1 MLRFAEEEK
10 QRQKPKK
17 LRLSFYPYTYVRTT
31 VMRTLLLKEDHY
43 NKILKMDFNEIARF
57 LEETAYKRSIDRLA
71 SRLSG
76 AELIEA
82 ALNSDL
88 AESFAKLRRISSDE
102 LRVLIDEYL
111 RRKDIEDIKT
121 ILRGKFTNAED
132 SAVENSLQAAGA
144 LSREFLVSLMK
155 KESVESVLKSLGQI
169 GFRSFK
175 KPVDSFKKENGLAEI
190 ENELDRQYYGGIL
203 EFAQS
208 LPRQGGIFRDFLMK
222 EIEIKNLLA
231 VLKLKKAGI
240 DRNKIQGFL
249 FLTGDLNYKN
259 LLLKLADSD
268 ISSMPKLLE
277 KSDYNE
283 LIKSGL
289 KSYEATG
296 SLIELEAS
304 LYKYLLKRSV
314 LLLHQNPMS
323 IDVILGYMFAKDM
336 EVKNLKLIV
345 KAKQLGLGNDFIEK
359 QLVF

>member
-1 MLRFAEEEK
+1 MLKLAAEEKHRE
-10 QRQKPKK
+10 KPKK

-57 LEETAYKRSIDRLA
+57 LEETTYKRSIDRLA

-76 AELIEA
+76 AELIDA

-102 LRVLIDEYL
+102 LRLLIDEYL
-111 RRKDIEDIKT
+111 KRKDIEDIKT
-121 ILRGKFTNAED
+121 ILRGKFTKAED
-132 SAVENSLQAAGA
+132 KIIENSLQAVGV
-144 LSREFLVSLMK
+144 LSREFLVSLIK
-155 KESVESVLKSLGQI
+155 KESVESVLKILGPI
-169 GFRSFK
+169 GFLSFK
-175 KPVDSFKKENGLAEI
+175 KPIEALKKEDGLAEI
-190 ENELDRQYYGGIL
+190 ENELDRQYYDGIL

-208 LPRQGGIFRDFLMK
+208 LPRQGGIFRDFLVR

-240 DRNKIQGFL
+240 DKNKIQDFL
-249 FLTGDLNYKN
+249 FLTDNLNYKN
-259 LLLKLADSD
+259 LLLKLANSD

-277 KSDYNE
+277 KSDYKE

-314 LLLHQNPMS
+314 LLLHQNPLS
-323 IDVILGYMFAKDM
+323 IDVILGYMFAKDI

-345 KAKQLGLGNDFIEK
+345 KAKQLGLDNDFIEK
-359 QLVF
+359 QMVF